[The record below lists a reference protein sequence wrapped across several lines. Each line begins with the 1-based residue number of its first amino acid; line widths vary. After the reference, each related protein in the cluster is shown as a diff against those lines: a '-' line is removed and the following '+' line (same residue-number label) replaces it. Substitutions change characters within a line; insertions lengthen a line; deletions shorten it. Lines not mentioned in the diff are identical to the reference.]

1 MTQPPPDP
9 RLIIH
14 VTEEMLRHSRILDIL
29 YFAGFFY
36 GVVELIVIL
45 WLGISKWMRDAAA
58 RVTQRPY
65 VIALI
70 YVALFSIVTTIFD
83 FPLSFYAG
91 YVVPHQF
98 NLSNQNF
105 GQWIGDEAKEFAIGL
120 VVSLILVPLM
130 LLVIR
135 KVRRWW
141 LVIWIAAV
149 PLAIL
154 FVVII
159 PVVVDPVFNK
169 FVPLQNPVLRQKLL
183 DEAARAG
190 IEGARVYQVD
200 KSKQTKEMN
209 AYVTGLGPTKRIV
222 LWDTL
227 LAKLDEDEILAVMA
241 HEMGHYVLHHL
252 WKGLAWGLAIAF
264 VILFL
269 AQRAYER
276 GLARWGPKWGAT
288 AIGDA
293 ASLPWFLLIVSVI
306 SFVLSPV
313 ENGISRHY
321 EHQADKFGIELTHL
335 NEPMAASFVRFAED
349 SKVNPNPSAF
359 IEFWRYSHPSL
370 ARRIKFAMS
379 YKPWEQPKAPPRPPI
394 RFTPQ

>member
-1 MTQPPPDP
+1 
-9 RLIIH
+9 
-14 VTEEMLRHSRILDIL
+14 MLRHSRILDIL

-36 GVVELIVIL
+36 GVVELLVIL
-45 WLGISKWMRDAAA
+45 WLGISKWMRDIAA
-58 RVTQRPY
+58 RVTQKPY

-83 FPLSFYAG
+83 FPLSYYAG

-105 GQWIGDEAKEFAIGL
+105 GQWIGDEAKGFAIGL
-120 VVSLILVPLM
+120 IVSLILVPLA

-135 KVRRWW
+135 KIRRWW

-190 IEGARVYQVD
+190 IGGANVYQVD

-227 LAKLDEDEILAVMA
+227 LAKLDQDEILAVMA

-264 VILFL
+264 LILFL

-276 GLARWGPKWGAT
+276 GLARWGPKWGVT

-349 SKVNPNPSAF
+349 SKVNPNPNAF

-370 ARRIKFAMS
+370 ARRIRFAMN
-379 YKPWEQPKAPPRPPI
+379 YKPWEKPKKPPRPVNW
-394 RFTPQ
+394 